1 MHAGEG
7 SRTPDTRIMI
17 PMLYQLSYAG
27 PTFIVAMRPELSNP
41 ASPRAWR
48 EFPVTSDQF
57 ALVGFRNSDF

>member
-1 MHAGEG
+1 
-7 SRTPDTRIMI
+7 MI